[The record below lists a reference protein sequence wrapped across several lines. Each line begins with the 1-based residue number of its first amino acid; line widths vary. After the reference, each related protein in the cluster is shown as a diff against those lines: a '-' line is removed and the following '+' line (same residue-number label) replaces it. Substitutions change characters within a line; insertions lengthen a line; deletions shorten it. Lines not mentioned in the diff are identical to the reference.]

1 MSVLEESDS
10 NGRTLHVSYMLTPYP
25 VSQNAANDWKQVFP
39 RPDIVEWSK
48 NHNGGSDLNISI

>member
-25 VSQNAANDWKQVFP
+25 FSQNVANDWKQVFP
-39 RPDIVEWSK
+39 RPDTVE
-48 NHNGGSDLNISI
+48 